1 MASKATQDALTAL
14 KKAGKAAGKGGIDI
28 LKEDDS
34 DDDSATPTGQP
45 PPNPQPEPKLSP
57 NTPTVKNA
65 PPLGGQGVR
74 GGGMSMPSAPGAGSR
89 GARGGG
95 GGGGPKMRIGPKSIE
110 HDPMSV
116 VPDLDIRLMNKGG
129 LVTKHGS
136 STHVSCKGK

>member
-1 MASKATQDALTAL
+1 MPGKATRDALTTL
-14 KKAGKAAGKGGIDI
+14 KKAGKMGGKEGIDI
-28 LKEDDS
+28 LKDDD
-34 DDDSATPTGQP
+34 DDDSSTPTGQP

-65 PPLGGQGVR
+65 PPLGAQGIR

-116 VPDLDIRLMNKGG
+116 VPDLDIRMMNKGG
-129 LVTKHGS
+129 LVKHGS